1 MKYYSNEIKEIISL
15 IKKYEINLTSS
26 ILNPTNISSEKVIEI
41 KNMLFNKLKEIDI
54 ELYNRYMKKAGAY
67 SKAASTTMSVGQLAS
82 TAFGVGAVFAAAPV
96 AATSVGASAAGI
108 SESSVGPLTATQMA
122 AFNAAYTPA
131 YSTALTTGL
140 KLAVNVPQAVATNV
154 NRYNQI

>member
-54 ELYNRYMKKAGAY
+54 ELYNRYDDGK
-67 SKAASTTMSVGQLAS
+67 
-82 TAFGVGAVFAAAPV
+82 
-96 AATSVGASAAGI
+96 
-108 SESSVGPLTATQMA
+108 
-122 AFNAAYTPA
+122 
-131 YSTALTTGL
+131 
-140 KLAVNVPQAVATNV
+140 
-154 NRYNQI
+154 